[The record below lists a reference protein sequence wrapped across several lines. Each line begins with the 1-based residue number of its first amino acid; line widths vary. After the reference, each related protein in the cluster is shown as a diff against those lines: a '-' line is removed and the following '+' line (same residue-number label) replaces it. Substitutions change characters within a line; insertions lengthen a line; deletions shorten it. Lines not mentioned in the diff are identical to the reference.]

1 LKFTAKKAR
10 KRRKNTRKRFKGGTP
25 KDLPPLPLALIEF
38 EELAKQIK
46 DLKPELNFIE
56 GDGQSYAGHLVFHI
70 MNEHN
75 KIDLQHLGH
84 YIEDTYK
91 VQPKVSFL
99 KKWFKKTPP
108 ETQGPPPP
116 PFQLSNP
123 MIYGDF
129 VYKITGN
136 REFYLRARPRTLK
149 DTPKHIF
156 TLVKTFIEKQRD
168 PTVNKDKGI
177 DPDPNPNSEYEKIL
191 YIDGDNY

>member
-1 LKFTAKKAR
+1 MKFTAKKAR
-10 KRRKNTRKRFKGGTP
+10 KRRKNTRKRFKGGTPP

-46 DLKPELNFIE
+46 DLKPELNFQE

-75 KIDLQHLGH
+75 KRDLQHLVH
-84 YIEDTYK
+84 HIENTFN
-91 VQPKVSFL
+91 VQPKVSFF

-149 DTPKHIF
+149 DTPKHIL
-156 TLVKTFIEKQRD
+156 TLVKTFIEKKQD
-168 PTVNKDKGI
+168 PENLYKSI
-177 DPDPNPNSEYEKIL
+177 DPDPNSEYEKIL
-191 YIDGDNY
+191 LVNTDDY

>member
-1 LKFTAKKAR
+1 MKFTAKKAR

-38 EELAKQIK
+38 EKLAKQIK
-46 DLKPELNFIE
+46 DLKPELNFQE

-116 PFQLSNP
+116 PLFPLSNP

-129 VYKITGN
+129 VYKITGV
-136 REFYLRARPRTLK
+136 RSKTLWARPRTLN

-156 TLVKTFIEKQRD
+156 TLVKTFIETKRD
-168 PTVNKDKGI
+168 PVNIYKSI
-177 DPDPNPNSEYEKIL
+177 DPDPNSEYEKIL
-191 YIDGDNY
+191 YIDGDDY